1 MGKSSK
7 INCGTQILLNPRWPA
22 AELARLKEL
31 AETFSSGALQNHIWV
46 ASSGSSSSSEN
57 SVKLIALSHRAFLA
71 SAKAVNTHL
80 QSTASDVWGQVLP
93 PFHVGGLGIEARA
106 FLSGARVVDALG
118 TDPHADRGTGHQWNA
133 LRFLE
138 ICEQQKVSLSALVPT
153 QVFDLVSQRVRAP
166 SSLRAIVVGGAALSD
181 ELYHQ
186 ALDLGWPLLPSYG
199 ATETCSQ
206 VATADLRG
214 IGHRDRKLVM
224 LTHAKAR
231 VNSWGFLE
239 FSGSS
244 LLAGYA
250 QWRGAEKFFEDPKN
264 DGWITT
270 QDRGEVSNEFSGEFS
285 DELGRQIL
293 TPHGRD
299 FEFVKI
305 SGEGVH
311 LLKLNEILTSVVQKI
326 SPSAVQQV
334 VVIAVPDARTENRIE
349 IVIGTEQLSAA
360 DVLHLCQQ
368 FNALVA
374 PYEKIRKEHFISEI
388 PRSPLGKVLWGK
400 LRESLE

>member
-1 MGKSSK
+1 MGQSSK

-31 AETFSSGALQNHIWV
+31 AETFSSGTLQNHIWV

-57 SVKLIALSHRAFLA
+57 SVKLIALSRSAFLA

-80 QSTASDVWGQVLP
+80 QSTASDVWAQVLP

-106 FLSGARVVDALG
+106 SLSGARVVDALG
-118 TDPHADRGTGHQWNA
+118 PGPGPGSGPGLGIGHQWNA
-133 LRFLE
+133 SQFLE

-153 QVFDLVSQRVRAP
+153 QVFDLVSLQVQAP

-181 ELYHQ
+181 DLYHQ

-231 VNSWGFLE
+231 VNSSGFLE

-270 QDRGEVSNEFSGEFS
+270 QDRGEVS
-285 DELGRQIL
+285 DELGHQIL
-293 TPHGRD
+293 IPQGRD

-311 LLKLNEILTSVVQKI
+311 LLKLNEILAGVVQKI